1 MDLHENPI
9 SQFQFWFSEVE
20 ESGLKFPEA
29 CLLSTIGSDDFP
41 DARMVL
47 MKSFDETGFVFY
59 TNLNSAKGKALK
71 HNPLAALTFY
81 WEPFSWQVR
90 IQGDIAPVSDREA
103 DDYFNTRPRG
113 SQLGAWASKQSEP
126 LESREKLEEKFRQ
139 YDEKFTGREISRP
152 PHWGGYRVSP
162 HRIEFWIGRDDRL
175 HDRFLYE
182 RSGDSWMMKRL
193 YP

>member
-1 MDLHENPI
+1 
-9 SQFQFWFSEVE
+9 
-20 ESGLKFPEA
+20 
-29 CLLSTIGSDDFP
+29 
-41 DARMVL
+41 

-113 SQLGAWASKQSEP
+113 SQLGAWASEQSEP

-152 PHWGGYRVSP
+152 PHWGGYRVLP

-182 RSGDSWMMKRL
+182 RSGDSWIMKRL